1 MKILVTGSNGQLG
14 QALRKLS
21 PKYPDHEFLFTDIQE
36 LDITN
41 RHSVDRFFVESQP
54 EVVINC
60 AAYTAVDKAETDPS
74 RAFELNGTSVGHLA
88 LNASK
93 ADAIFIHISTDYVFD
108 GTKSTPY
115 SEEDVPN
122 PQSVYAKSKYQGELE
137 TLKSASR
144 GIIFRTSWLYS
155 EFQNNF
161 VRTIINK
168 GKERGH
174 LNVVYDQV
182 GVPTYAGDL
191 AEAILNILP
200 ALKNHQGVEI
210 YHYSNEGV
218 ASWYDF
224 AKDIVEFSGIKCT
237 INPILTV
244 DFPLPAVR
252 PAFSVMDKSKFRKQ
266 FGIEIPYW
274 RDSLREC
281 VEKITNYEVRSTN

>member
-14 QALRKLS
+14 QKLRQLS
-21 PKYPDHEFLFTDIQE
+21 QRYTDHDFIFTDIQE

-41 RHSVDRFFVESQP
+41 RNSVDEFFLDTKP
-54 EVVINC
+54 EAVINC

-74 RAFELNGTSVGHLA
+74 LAFELNGTSVGYLA

-93 ADAIFIHISTDYVFD
+93 AGAIFIHISTDYIFD

-115 SEEDVPN
+115 TEEDVPN
-122 PQSVYAKSKYQGELE
+122 PKSAYAESKYQGELE
-137 TLKSASR
+137 TLKFASR

-161 VRTIINK
+161 VKTIINK
-168 GKERGH
+168 GSERGH

-182 GVPTYAGDL
+182 GTPTYAGDL

-200 ALKNHQGVEI
+200 ALKNHNGVEI

-224 AKDIVEFSGIKCT
+224 AKAIVEFTGIKCT
-237 INPILTV
+237 INPILTI

-252 PAFSVMDKSKFRKQ
+252 PAFSVMDKTRFRKQ

-274 RDSLREC
+274 RESLREC
-281 VEKITNYEVRSTN
+281 IKRITN